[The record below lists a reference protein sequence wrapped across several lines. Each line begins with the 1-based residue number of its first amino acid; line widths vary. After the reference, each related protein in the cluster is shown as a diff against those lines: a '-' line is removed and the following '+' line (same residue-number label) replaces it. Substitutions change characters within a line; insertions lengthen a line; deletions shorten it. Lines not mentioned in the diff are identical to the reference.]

1 MKIDEAAFERAIYSC
16 PAWRD
21 VARAL
26 IQAYLAALP
35 SAEPGRDRIAVVVN
49 RYGNGTTAILAPLA
63 HLDEDDWKGLEAR
76 IEDISG
82 PFEGPF
88 ARAIIRCNLPR
99 PAEPVEVSG
108 TVEGVEP

>member
-35 SAEPGRDRIAVVVN
+35 SAEPGRDRIAVVVGQGFAWGLA
-49 RYGNGTTAILAPLA
+49 RFNGEGM
-63 HLDEDDWKGLEAR
+63 DERDWRDMEA
-76 IEDISG
+76 EAESDG
-82 PFEGPF
+82 AQGPF